1 MKVLVIIPA
10 KMDSKRLPGK
20 NMREINGF
28 SLVEHSIFYAN
39 KSSHDLDIIIS
50 SESIEL
56 EKLSKKHNVFF
67 HHRSIE
73 MCGETEVVD
82 VYISILKNQN
92 KVYDLIVGLQPDH
105 PDREHTLDSC
115 IDYMVNNNYD
125 DLITIEENYK
135 RSGSVRIFK
144 YDHLIN
150 SNVSKR
156 IGCLKDSATDIHY
169 IEDLNKAKIKMKTI
183 NK

>member
-1 MKVLVIIPA
+1 MKVLAIIPA

-20 NMREINGF
+20 NMKEINGL
-28 SLVEHSIFYAN
+28 SLVEHSVIYAK
-39 KSSHDLDIIIS
+39 KSSHDVDIIIS

-56 EKLSKKHNVFF
+56 KKLSETLDVSF
-67 HHRSIE
+67 HHRGKE
-73 MCGETEVVD
+73 MCGDTEVVD
-82 VYISILKNQN
+82 VYIDILKNQI
-92 KVYDLIVGLQPDH
+92 KKYDLIVGLQPDH
-105 PDREHTLDSC
+105 PDREHSLDNC
-115 IDYMVNNNYD
+115 IDYMTKNNYD

-156 IGCLKDSATDIHY
+156 IGCLKDSATDIHF
-169 IEDLNKAKIKMKTI
+169 IEDLNKATLKMKIK
-183 NK
+183 NE